1 MPLNVYAV
9 GHFPHS
15 DHPQSIRGPSLASP
29 HAVAV
34 GLIVRIVVAQLHLAP
49 SIQQLKQSNHM
60 LLHPESSFDTMC
72 QQLTSIR
79 TNKGFCS
86 VIWVDNGATNML
98 RLDDARPACANRS
111 VLQMRGSLIG

>member
-15 DHPQSIRGPSLASP
+15 DHPQSMWGPSIASP

-34 GLIVRIVVAQLHLAP
+34 GLIVRIVVAQLQLAP
-49 SIQQLKQSNHM
+49 SIRQLKQSNQM

-72 QQLTSIR
+72 QLLTPIR
-79 TNKGFCS
+79 TTEHIHQCCFLILSNRLTPS
-86 VIWVDNGATNML
+86 VSGA
-98 RLDDARPACANRS
+98 A
-111 VLQMRGSLIG
+111 V